1 MFVNGKEIFKFRAD
15 SKNVSFPTRF
25 CLGNIS
31 DGFNNIEPREES
43 LNENVYD
50 FSAGYNSTN
59 KCEILNIHKFLL
71 TKNNIR

>member
-15 SKNVSFPTRF
+15 NKNVSFPTRF
-25 CLGNIS
+25 CLGIIS
-31 DGFNNIEPREES
+31 DEFSNIEPREES

-59 KCEILNIHKFLL
+59 NCEILNIHNFLL

>member
-15 SKNVSFPTRF
+15 NKNVSFPTRF
-25 CLGNIS
+25 CLGITS
-31 DGFNNIEPREES
+31 DEFSNIEPREES

-59 KCEILNIHKFLL
+59 NCEILNIHNFLL